1 MAEMILNYKE
11 DELIGKIASVDTG
24 TAIAFIL
31 DDKKMSELQ
40 INQLIAVNSSRAGT
54 HIVGMIVKMSRRL
67 DEKLLLDDINIEEE
81 DDKEDLSSNVIKL
94 VFVGELRDKDGV
106 KENVFKRNVTTL
118 PNIQASCFRIEGEKL
133 TKLMECISTITA
145 NVATPLS
152 LGKYFIDDNSTAYID
167 GDKLFQRH
175 VAIVGST
182 GSGKSYCV
190 AKLIEQMAGL
200 KSVNAVLFD
209 IHGEYSDNSFKREGI
224 TQLKIAA
231 PNDLETA
238 NKLEEG
244 ILMIPY
250 WLLNYEEM
258 QALLLDRSDT
268 NAPNQAMQL
277 SKQIMTA
284 KENTVKG
291 NEYENKITLDS
302 PVPYELNKVLLE
314 LKELDE
320 GMVNGAKAGTLKA
333 GPFNGKLTRFN
344 QRLEN
349 KMSDKRVGFMFSLT
363 DDEKKS
369 DWLHSFCKQLM
380 GTSQVCTGG
389 IKVIDFSEVPSDILP
404 LVVGLIARII
414 FSVQQWSA
422 KEKRHPIALLCD
434 EAHLYVEQNEN
445 TDAVSAIGLKSFER
459 IAKEGRKYG
468 VSLVIISQRPCEVNK
483 TVLSQCN
490 NFISLRLTNVEDQ
503 NTIKRLLP
511 DNLGNIADNLALLDI
526 GEAIVVG
533 DATLLPSRIKVEE
546 PKIKPHSNTI
556 QFWQVW
562 GKDTSTQDLDAA
574 VGNIIK
580 QSKS

>member
-1 MAEMILNYKE
+1 MILNYKE
-11 DELIGKIASVDTG
+11 DEFIGKIASVDTG
-24 TAIAFIL
+24 TAFAFIP

-40 INQLIAVNSSRAGT
+40 INQLIAVNSPRAGT
-54 HIVGMIVKMSRRL
+54 HIIGMVVKMSRRL
-67 DEKLLLDDINIEEE
+67 DEKILQNDIDVDHADD
-81 DDKEDLSSNVIKL
+81 LPSNVIKL
-94 VFVGELRDKDGV
+94 VFVGELRDKEGI
-106 KENVFKRNVTTL
+106 KENVFKRNVTAL
-118 PNIQASCFRIEGEKL
+118 PNIQASCFRIDGDKL
-133 TKLMECISTITA
+133 TKLMECISTIA
-145 NVATPLS
+145 AKAVTPLS
-152 LGKYFIDDNSTAYID
+152 LGKYFIDENSTAYID

-175 VAIVGST
+175 AAIVGST

-190 AKLIEQMAGL
+190 AKLIEQMAEL

-209 IHGEYSDNSFKREGI
+209 IHGEYSDDSFKRDGI
-224 TQLKIAA
+224 TQLKIAT

-238 NKLEEG
+238 NKLDEG
-244 ILMIPY
+244 ILMVPY

-258 QALLLDRSDT
+258 QALLLDRSDS

-277 SKQIMTA
+277 SKQIMAA

-291 NEYENKITLDS
+291 TEYENKITLDS
-302 PVPYELNKVLLE
+302 PIAYDLNAVLQKLHD
-314 LKELDE
+314 LDTAKEQ
-320 GMVNGAKAGTLKA
+320 GARGEKA

-349 KMSDKRVGFMFSLT
+349 KMFDKRVGFMFSLT
-363 DDEKKS
+363 DEEKKS
-369 DWLHSFCKQLM
+369 DWLHVFCKQLM
-380 GTSQVCTGG
+380 GTSIVNNKGG

-404 LVVGLIARII
+404 LIIGLIARII

-422 KEKRHPIALLCD
+422 KGKRHPIALLCD
-434 EAHLYVEQNEN
+434 EAHLYVEQNES

-546 PKIKPHSNTI
+546 PKIKPQSNTV

-562 GKDTSTQDLDAA
+562 GKDDCTQDLDAA

-580 QSKS
+580 QSKSE

>member
-1 MAEMILNYKE
+1 MILNYKE
-11 DELIGKIASVDTG
+11 DESIGKIASVDTG

-31 DDKKMSELQ
+31 DDKNMSELQ
-40 INQLIAVNSSRAGT
+40 INQLIAVNSPRAGT
-54 HIVGMIVKMSRRL
+54 HIIGMVVKMSRRI
-67 DEKLLLDDINIEEE
+67 DEKVLQNDIDLEHNDDNGV
-81 DDKEDLSSNVIKL
+81 LPSNAMKL
-94 VFVGELRDKDGV
+94 VFVGELRDKEGIKV
-106 KENVFKRNVTTL
+106 NVFKRNVTAL
-118 PNIQASCFRIEGEKL
+118 PNIQASCFRIDGD
-133 TKLMECISTITA
+133 ISTIST
-145 NVATPLS
+145 NTVSPLS
-152 LGKYFIDDNSTAYID
+152 LGKYFIDENSTAYID

-175 VAIVGST
+175 AAIVGST

-190 AKLIEQMAGL
+190 AKLIEQMAEL

-209 IHGEYSDNSFKREGI
+209 IHGEYSDNSFKRDGI

-238 NKLEEG
+238 NKLDKG
-244 ILMIPY
+244 ILMVPY

-258 QALLLDRSDT
+258 QALLLDRSDS

-291 NEYENKITLDS
+291 TEYESKITLDS
-302 PVPYELNKVLLE
+302 PIVYDLNAVLQKLH
-314 LKELDE
+314 ELDT
-320 GMVNGAKAGTLKA
+320 AKEQGTRGEKA

-344 QRLEN
+344 QRLAN

-363 DDEKKS
+363 NDEMEF
-369 DWLHSFCKQLM
+369 DWLHKFCKQLM
-380 GTSQVCTGG
+380 GTSKVNNGG

-404 LVVGLIARII
+404 LVIGLIARII

-434 EAHLYVEQNEN
+434 EAHLYVEQNDS
-445 TDAVSAIGLKSFER
+445 TDVVSAISLKSFER

-546 PKIKPHSNTI
+546 PKIKPQSNTV
-556 QFWQVW
+556 QFWRVW
-562 GKDTSTQDLDAA
+562 GENDSTQDLDAA
-574 VGNIIK
+574 VNSIIK
-580 QSKS
+580 QSKSE

>member
-1 MAEMILNYKE
+1 MIIMTEMILNYKE
-11 DELIGKIASVDTG
+11 DESIGKIASVDTG
-24 TAIAFIL
+24 TAIAFIF
-31 DDKKMSELQ
+31 DDKNMSELQ
-40 INQLIAVNSSRAGT
+40 INQLIAVNSPRAGT
-54 HIVGMIVKMSRRL
+54 HIIGMVVKMSRRI
-67 DEKLLLDDINIEEE
+67 DEKVLQNDIDFEHE
-81 DDKEDLSSNVIKL
+81 DNNDVLPSNAIKI
-94 VFVGELRDKDGV
+94 VFVGELRDKEGIKV
-106 KENVFKRNVTTL
+106 NVFKRNVTAL
-118 PNIQASCFRIEGEKL
+118 PNIQASCFRIDGDKL
-133 TKLMECISTITA
+133 TKLMECISTISA
-145 NVATPLS
+145 NTVSPLS
-152 LGKYFIDDNSTAYID
+152 LGKYFIDENSTAYID

-175 VAIVGST
+175 AAIVGST

-190 AKLIEQMAGL
+190 AKLIEQMSEL
-200 KSVNAVLFD
+200 KSVNAILFD
-209 IHGEYSDNSFKREGI
+209 IHGEYSDDSFKRDGI
-224 TQLKIAA
+224 AQLKIAT

-238 NKLEEG
+238 NKLDKG
-244 ILMIPY
+244 IL
-250 WLLNYEEM
+250 
-258 QALLLDRSDT
+258 SDS

-277 SKQIMTA
+277 SKQIMIA

-291 NEYENKITLDS
+291 TEYEDKITLDS
-302 PVPYELNKVLLE
+302 PIVYDLNAVLHKLHD
-314 LKELDE
+314 LDTAKEQGQRGE
-320 GMVNGAKAGTLKA
+320 KA

-363 DDEKKS
+363 NDEMEFN
-369 DWLHSFCKQLM
+369 WLHKFCKQLM
-380 GTSQVCTGG
+380 GTSKVNNGG

-404 LVVGLIARII
+404 LVIGLIARII

-434 EAHLYVEQNEN
+434 EAHLYVEQNESI
-445 TDAVSAIGLKSFER
+445 DAVSAISLKSFER

-546 PKIKPHSNTI
+546 PKIKPQSNTV

-562 GKDTSTQDLDAA
+562 GESDTTQDLDTA
-574 VGNIIK
+574 VVNIIK
-580 QSKS
+580 QSKSE

>member
-1 MAEMILNYKE
+1 M
-11 DELIGKIASVDTG
+11 V
-24 TAIAFIL
+24 
-31 DDKKMSELQ
+31 
-40 INQLIAVNSSRAGT
+40 
-54 HIVGMIVKMSRRL
+54 
-67 DEKLLLDDINIEEE
+67 
-81 DDKEDLSSNVIKL
+81 
-94 VFVGELRDKDGV
+94 
-106 KENVFKRNVTTL
+106 
-118 PNIQASCFRIEGEKL
+118 
-133 TKLMECISTITA
+133 
-145 NVATPLS
+145 
-152 LGKYFIDDNSTAYID
+152 
-167 GDKLFQRH
+167 
-175 VAIVGST
+175 
-182 GSGKSYCV
+182 
-190 AKLIEQMAGL
+190 
-200 KSVNAVLFD
+200 
-209 IHGEYSDNSFKREGI
+209 
-224 TQLKIAA
+224 
-231 PNDLETA
+231 
-238 NKLEEG
+238 
-244 ILMIPY
+244 PY

-258 QALLLDRSDT
+258 QALLLDRSDN

-277 SKQIMTA
+277 SKQIMKA
-284 KENTVKG
+284 KENTVNG
-291 NEYENKITLDS
+291 TEYESKITLDS
-302 PVPYELNKVLLE
+302 PVPYDIKNVLYE
-314 LKELDE
+314 LKRLDE
-320 GMVNGAKAGTLKA
+320 EMVGGAKAGTLKA

-363 DDEKKS
+363 DDERKS
-369 DWLHSFCKQLM
+369 DWLHAFCEQLM
-380 GTSQVCTGG
+380 GTSKVNKGG

-404 LVVGLIARII
+404 LVIGLIARIV

-434 EAHLYVEQNEN
+434 EAHLYVEQNES

-490 NFISLRLTNVEDQ
+490 NFVSLRLTNVEDQ

-546 PKIKPHSNTI
+546 PKIKPQSNTI

-562 GKDTSTQDLDAA
+562 GKDDCSQDLEAA

-580 QSKS
+580 QSKSE

>member
-1 MAEMILNYKE
+1 MTEMILNYKE
-11 DELIGKIASVDTG
+11 DESIGKIASVDTG
-24 TAIAFIL
+24 TAIAFIF
-31 DDKKMSELQ
+31 DDKNMSELQ
-40 INQLIAVNSSRAGT
+40 INQLIAVNSPRAGT
-54 HIVGMIVKMSRRL
+54 HIIGMVVKMSRRI
-67 DEKLLLDDINIEEE
+67 DEKVLQNDIDFEHE
-81 DDKEDLSSNVIKL
+81 DNNDVLPSNAIKI
-94 VFVGELRDKDGV
+94 VFVGELRDKEGIKV
-106 KENVFKRNVTTL
+106 NVFKRNVTAL
-118 PNIQASCFRIEGEKL
+118 PNIQASCFRIDGDKL
-133 TKLMECISTITA
+133 TKLMECISTISA
-145 NVATPLS
+145 NTVSPLS
-152 LGKYFIDDNSTAYID
+152 LGKYFIDENSTAYID

-175 VAIVGST
+175 AAIVGST

-190 AKLIEQMAGL
+190 AKLIEQMSEL
-200 KSVNAVLFD
+200 KSVNAILFD
-209 IHGEYSDNSFKREGI
+209 IHGEYSDDSFKRDGI
-224 TQLKIAA
+224 VQLKIAT

-238 NKLEEG
+238 NKLDKG
-244 ILMIPY
+244 ILMVPY

-258 QALLLDRSDT
+258 QALLLDRSDS

-277 SKQIMTA
+277 SKQIMIA

-291 NEYENKITLDS
+291 TEYEDKITLDS
-302 PVPYELNKVLLE
+302 PIVYDLNAVLHKLHD
-314 LKELDE
+314 LDTAKEQGQRGE
-320 GMVNGAKAGTLKA
+320 KA

-363 DDEKKS
+363 NDEMEFN
-369 DWLHSFCKQLM
+369 WLHKFCKQLM
-380 GTSQVCTGG
+380 GTSKVNNGG

-404 LVVGLIARII
+404 LVIGLIARII

-434 EAHLYVEQNEN
+434 EAHLYVEQNESI
-445 TDAVSAIGLKSFER
+445 DAVSAISLKSFER

-546 PKIKPHSNTI
+546 PKIKPQSNTV

-562 GKDTSTQDLDAA
+562 GESDTTQDLDTA
-574 VGNIIK
+574 VVSIIK
-580 QSKS
+580 QSKSE

>member
-1 MAEMILNYKE
+1 M
-11 DELIGKIASVDTG
+11 
-24 TAIAFIL
+24 
-31 DDKKMSELQ
+31 
-40 INQLIAVNSSRAGT
+40 
-54 HIVGMIVKMSRRL
+54 
-67 DEKLLLDDINIEEE
+67 
-81 DDKEDLSSNVIKL
+81 
-94 VFVGELRDKDGV
+94 
-106 KENVFKRNVTTL
+106 NVFKRNVTAL
-118 PNIQASCFRIEGEKL
+118 PNIQASCFRIDGDKL
-133 TKLMECISTITA
+133 TKLMECISTIA
-145 NVATPLS
+145 VNAVTPLS
-152 LGKYFIDDNSTAYID
+152 LGKYFIDENSTAYID

-175 VAIVGST
+175 AAIVGST

-190 AKLIEQMAGL
+190 AKLIEQMAEL

-209 IHGEYSDNSFKREGI
+209 IHGEYSDDSFKRDGI

-238 NKLEEG
+238 NKLDKG
-244 ILMIPY
+244 ILMVPY

-258 QALLLDRSDT
+258 QALLLDRSDS

-291 NEYENKITLDS
+291 TEYESKITLDS
-302 PVPYELNKVLLE
+302 PIVYDLNAVLQKLHD
-314 LKELDE
+314 LDTAKEQ
-320 GMVNGAKAGTLKA
+320 GARGEKA

-363 DDEKKS
+363 NDEMEF
-369 DWLHSFCKQLM
+369 DWLHKFCKQLM
-380 GTSQVCTGG
+380 GTSKVNNGG

-404 LVVGLIARII
+404 LVIGLIARII

-434 EAHLYVEQNEN
+434 EAHLYVEQNES
-445 TDAVSAIGLKSFER
+445 TDAVSAISLKSFER

-546 PKIKPHSNTI
+546 PKIKPKSNTV

-562 GKDTSTQDLDAA
+562 GENDSTQDLDAA

-580 QSKS
+580 QSKSE

>member
-1 MAEMILNYKE
+1 MAETILNYKE
-11 DELIGKIASVDTG
+11 EDLIGKIASVDTG
-24 TAIAFIL
+24 TAIAFIP

-40 INQLIAVNSSRAGT
+40 INQLIAINSSRAGT

-67 DEKLLLDDINIEEE
+67 DEKLLQNNVDIEVEDEE
-81 DDKEDLSSNVIKL
+81 EDLSSNVIKL
-94 VFVGELRDKDGV
+94 VFVGELRDKEGI

-133 TKLMECISTITA
+133 TRLMECISSIA
-145 NVATPLS
+145 VNVVTPLS

-175 VAIVGST
+175 AAIVGST

-190 AKLIEQMAGL
+190 AKLIEQMAEL

-209 IHGEYSDNSFKREGI
+209 IHGEYSDDSFKRDGI

-231 PNDLETA
+231 PNDLETV
-238 NKLEEG
+238 NKLEKG

-258 QALLLDRSDT
+258 QALLLARSDT

-277 SKQIMTA
+277 SKQITAA
-284 KENTVKG
+284 KEQTVKDT
-291 NEYENKITLDS
+291 EYESKITLDS
-302 PVPYELNKVLLE
+302 PVAYDLNMVLQHLHD
-314 LKELDE
+314 LDSE
-320 GMVNGAKAGTLKA
+320 MVPGARGDKA

-363 DDEKKS
+363 NEEKKS
-369 DWLHSFCKQLM
+369 DWLQSFCKQLM
-380 GTSQVCTGG
+380 GTLQVCSGG

-404 LVVGLIARII
+404 LIIGLIARII

-422 KEKRHPIALLCD
+422 KENRHPIALLCD

-490 NFISLRLTNVEDQ
+490 NFISLRLTNIEDQ

-511 DNLGNIADNLALLDI
+511 DNLGNIADNLALLDV

-562 GKDTSTQDLDAA
+562 GKDISSQDLDTA

>member
-1 MAEMILNYKE
+1 MTEMILNYKE
-11 DELIGKIASVDTG
+11 DEFIGKIASVDTG
-24 TAIAFIL
+24 TAIVFIL
-31 DDKKMSELQ
+31 NDKNMSELQ
-40 INQLIAVNSSRAGT
+40 INQLIAVNSPRAGT
-54 HIVGMIVKMSRRL
+54 HIIGMIVKMSRRI
-67 DEKLLLDDINIEEE
+67 DEKIFQNDIDFEHDDDNDI
-81 DDKEDLSSNVIKL
+81 LPSNAIKL
-94 VFVGELRDKDGV
+94 AFVGELHDKEGI
-106 KENVFKRNVTTL
+106 KKNVFKRNVTAL
-118 PNIQASCFRIEGEKL
+118 PNIQASCFRIDGDKL
-133 TKLMECISTITA
+133 TKLMECISTIAA
-145 NVATPLS
+145 NAVIPLS
-152 LGKYFIDDNSTAYID
+152 LGKYFIDENSTAYID
-167 GDKLFQRH
+167 GNKLFQRH
-175 VAIVGST
+175 AAIVGST

-190 AKLIEQMAGL
+190 AKLIEQMAKL

-209 IHGEYSDNSFKREGI
+209 IHGEYSDDSFKQNGI
-224 TQLKIAA
+224 TQLKIAT

-238 NKLEEG
+238 NKLDKG

-258 QALLLDRSDT
+258 QALLLDRSDS

-291 NEYENKITLDS
+291 TEYENKITLDS
-302 PVPYELNKVLLE
+302 PIAYDLNVVLQNLH
-314 LKELDE
+314 ELDTARE
-320 GMVNGAKAGTLKA
+320 QSTRGEKA

-349 KMSDKRVGFMFSLT
+349 KMSDKRLGFMFSLT
-363 DDEKKS
+363 DDEMEF
-369 DWLHSFCKQLM
+369 DWLHKFCKLLM
-380 GTSQVCTGG
+380 GTSKVNNGG

-404 LVVGLIARII
+404 LVIGLLARII
-414 FSVQQWSA
+414 FFVQQWSA

-434 EAHLYVEQNEN
+434 EAHLYVEQNEY
-445 TDAVSAIGLKSFER
+445 TDAVSAISLKSFER

-533 DATLLPSRIKVEE
+533 DATLLPSRIKIEE
-546 PKIKPHSNTI
+546 PKIKPQSNTV

-562 GKDTSTQDLDAA
+562 GENNSTQDLDAA
-574 VGNIIK
+574 VKNIIK
-580 QSKS
+580 QSKSE